1 MQKIIKFE
9 QIRKFK
15 INTVKLSIILILL
28 FIIIL
33 KFQSKFI
40 IIYFDSFLKNL
51 GFSLTEI
58 IITGV
63 NSLDESEIKSHIQYR
78 NCSNLFC
85 VNLTSTKN
93 SLEKLDLIKD
103 ANIELILP
111 SKLKIKILEEKPKFV
126 LDNGSSTFLLNSNG
140 KKIAN
145 ISKKNE
151 LYNNLV
157 LVRGENVEAKIKD
170 LKNIL
175 EASPDLAKKITS
187 ASLISN
193 RRWSLVVS
201 YLTTIDLP
209 ETRPD
214 LAFKKLDLLNKKYG
228 LLTDNL
234 KKIDLRVK
242 NRMIIKFN
250 ISENVYKEN
259 KV

>member
-15 INTVKLSIILILL
+15 INRVKLSIILILL

-33 KFQSKFI
+33 KSQSKLI
-40 IIYFDSFLKNL
+40 TTYFDSFLKNL
-51 GFSLTEI
+51 GFSLTEV
-58 IITGV
+58 IITGA
-63 NSLDESEIKSHIQYR
+63 NSLDESEIKKHIQYR

-85 VNLTSTKN
+85 INLTSTKN
-93 SLEKLDLIKD
+93 SLEKLNLIKD
-103 ANIELILP
+103 ANIELVLP
-111 SKLKIKILEEKPKFV
+111 SKLKIKIFEEKPSFV
-126 LDNGSSTFLLNSNG
+126 LDNGSSAFLLNSNG

-145 ISKKNE
+145 IGIKNE

-157 LVRGENVEAKIKD
+157 LVRGENVVDKIRE
-170 LKNIL
+170 LKIIL

-187 ASLISN
+187 ARLISN

-201 YLTTIDLP
+201 YLTTIELP
-209 ETRPD
+209 EKNPSV
-214 LAFKKLDLLNKKYG
+214 AFKKLGLLNKRYG
-228 LLTDNL
+228 LLSDNL

-250 ISENVYKEN
+250 IGDYVYQES